1 MDSLAWSSG
10 VDVFSPED
18 VFVHV
23 PDCGDF
29 RVQSEREGNLL
40 HVSLTP
46 ITRAEVSAKEV
57 RSRIRGSSGEDFSL
71 RRYGLR

>member
-1 MDSLAWSSG
+1 MESLTWSTG
-10 VDVFSPED
+10 VDVFSPD
-18 VFVHV
+18 DIFVQV

-57 RSRIRGSSGEDFSL
+57 RSRIRGSSGDDFSL
-71 RRYGLR
+71 RR

>member
-1 MDSLAWSSG
+1 MESLIWSTG
-10 VDVFSPED
+10 VDVYSPD
-18 VFVHV
+18 DAFVHV

-29 RVQSEREGNLL
+29 RVQTEREGNLL

-57 RSRIRGSSGEDFSL
+57 RSRIRGSSLEDFNL
-71 RRYGLR
+71 PR

>member
-1 MDSLAWSSG
+1 MDALIWSTG

-18 VFVHV
+18 AFVHV

-29 RVQSEREGNLL
+29 RVQTEREGNLT

-57 RSRIRGSSGEDFSL
+57 RSRIRGSSGEDVSL
-71 RRYGLR
+71 RR